1 MRGDK
6 RAFRRLLPPV
16 ALALL
21 IAGCAT
27 QEELFRQRVAERPAA
42 IQALSL
48 EDQARLRRGAVQ
60 PGDTKDAV
68 WLARGDPTRVNR
80 RVTAGR
86 TNEVWSYA
94 FLVREPGAMMYPY
107 ATPRPVVLP
116 NGGVAWVRDPVWL
129 GNESV
134 REVEYLRVEF
144 ESDRAVAV
152 ETPQSAY
159 RAQP

>member
-1 MRGDK
+1 MRRCRHG
-6 RAFRRLLPPV
+6 FRRMLPPV

-21 IAGCAT
+21 MAGCAT
-27 QEELFRQRVAERPAA
+27 QEELFRQRSTARPAVLQTLA
-42 IQALSL
+42 PQ
-48 EDQARLRRGAVQ
+48 DQARLRRGMVR

-94 FLVREPGAMMYPY
+94 FLVREPGGMMYPY
-107 ATPRPVVLP
+107 AAPRPVALP
-116 NGGVAWVRDPVWL
+116 NGGVAWVRDPVWR
-129 GNESV
+129 GDESV

-152 ETPQSAY
+152 ETPQ
-159 RAQP
+159 P